1 VAGDKDCLG
10 VFACERR
17 ACAVEGI
24 SLDLGNFSSVDLRRC
39 ACLEQKW
46 CTLRRW
52 IDDMPR
58 LEIEILSFVLDG
70 SDLVRIEISIVF
82 GIGDDGI
89 ITPRAFPESIT
100 TVS

>member
-1 VAGDKDCLG
+1 
-10 VFACERR
+10 
-17 ACAVEGI
+17 
-24 SLDLGNFSSVDLRRC
+24 
-39 ACLEQKW
+39 
-46 CTLRRW
+46 
-52 IDDMPR
+52 MPR